1 MLHFWDVAAFIA
13 TAVAFVFIGLVADL
27 SQLLQLA
34 PLVML
39 CFVAALVARYLSTEM
54 VLLPASRLTGSVSRT
69 WRNTACLA
77 GIRGAVSVALALSLP
92 EFPFKGTIVAITFG
106 VVLFSLLVQT
116 ELLSYYVGK
125 AFR

>member
-1 MLHFWDVAAFIA
+1 
-13 TAVAFVFIGLVADL
+13 
-27 SQLLQLA
+27 
-34 PLVML
+34 ML

-69 WRNTACLA
+69 WRNTASLA